1 MKIKSCYF
9 GLVIVVF
16 LSACGENTVYQNN
29 VDLSSGKWASQQNI
43 LFDFDVEDTTGAY
56 NIAYTL
62 RNGLDYPYYNL
73 YLKYSLKDSS
83 GGTISSG
90 LQELILMNK
99 KSGKPYG
106 SGFGDKYDHQFIS
119 LRNFKFPYTG
129 KYYFNIVQ
137 YMRIDSL
144 PELYSVGLKVIKAE
158 E

>member
-1 MKIKSCYF
+1 MTAKSFYF
-9 GLVIVVF
+9 SLVIVIF

-29 VDLSSGKWASQQNI
+29 MDLPNKKWASEQNI
-43 LFDFDVEDTTGAY
+43 LFDFEIEDTLSDY

-73 YLKYSLKDSS
+73 YLKYELKDSS
-83 GGTISSG
+83 GGSISTG

-119 LRNFKFPYTG
+119 LRNYKFPYEG
-129 KYYFNIVQ
+129 KYYFNIMH
-137 YMRIDSL
+137 YMRVDSL
-144 PELYSVGLKVIKAE
+144 PELYSVGLKVIKVE